1 MLQKTIFGFRTRR
14 SSYPTPRRANAPGRM
29 ASTTTS
35 APVANSFRMAT
46 PASVRRS
53 STSERFP
60 RLTCRFMR
68 DVPSTMGHVIS
79 RM

>member
-1 MLQKTIFGFRTRR
+1 MLQKTIFGLSARR
-14 SSYPTPRRANAPGRM
+14 SSYPTPRRANDPGRM

-35 APVANSFRMAT
+35 AVAASSFMIST

-53 STSERFP
+53 STSERLP
-60 RLTCRFMR
+60 RLRCRCISE
-68 DVPSTMGHVIS
+68 VPSTMGHVIS